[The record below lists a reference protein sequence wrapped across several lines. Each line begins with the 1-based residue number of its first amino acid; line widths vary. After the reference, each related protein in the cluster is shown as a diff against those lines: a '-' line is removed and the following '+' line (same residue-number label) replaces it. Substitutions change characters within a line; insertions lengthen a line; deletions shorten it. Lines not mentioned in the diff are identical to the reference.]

1 MVVLMIL
8 DLGSWVL
15 LDNGILVI
23 LVLLD
28 LNAIF
33 GDLTVGNHW
42 QGSYWEKYVM
52 WVYFPGDQPDKIK
65 PPKYAG
71 LVMESLDVLQKFNKI
86 V

>member
-1 MVVLMIL
+1 
-8 DLGSWVL
+8 
-15 LDNGILVI
+15 
-23 LVLLD
+23 
-28 LNAIF
+28 
-33 GDLTVGNHW
+33 
-42 QGSYWEKYVM
+42 M